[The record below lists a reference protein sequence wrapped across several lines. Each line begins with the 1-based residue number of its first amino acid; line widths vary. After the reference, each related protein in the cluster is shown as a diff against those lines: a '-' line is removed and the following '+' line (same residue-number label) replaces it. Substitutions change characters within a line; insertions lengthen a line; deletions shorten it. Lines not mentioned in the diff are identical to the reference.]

1 MSWLYEARTAGP
13 AFETPTE
20 VLYHHN
26 NRTLA
31 IVGDVDSHTACSV
44 TAGAVRAAH
53 TSWHSRCTQAHA
65 GACAQRLVD
74 LLPLELHAPWC
85 RGDQLLVTS
94 KELKSMIRSAGLTR
108 Q

>member
-44 TAGAVRAAH
+44 TAGA
-53 TSWHSRCTQAHA
+53 
-65 GACAQRLVD
+65 CAQRLVD